1 MARPSARDYNGG
13 MRELCH
19 RCHGELPSS
28 PAGSRHDDDA
38 VVLFCPR
45 CGAPQ
50 ILLPEHMHIE
60 APVVATPSTTGAIP
74 PPRPGGVG
82 QSQIDWRVAIASGAI
97 VAGVG
102 AVLSVLGM
110 KLLAFSFFSLMWT
123 ISCAVITLGL
133 YARRRPIQRM
143 DARVGMRIG
152 LAAGVLMVSAIAMA
166 TATTGVVLRFGTHQ
180 MARFDRESAQ
190 RRKEIQVQFLAFLEK
205 QTQDKDLIAQYSAAL
220 NSPQA
225 NSPEMLAGS
234 ALAGGAVQGF
244 FILLLSAGGGAFA
257 GMMRASQAQRL
268 DRRRGD

>member
-1 MARPSARDYNGG
+1 

-28 PAGSRHDDDA
+28 PVGSRHDDDS

-60 APVVATPSTTGAIP
+60 APAVANPSTTGANP
-74 PPRPGGVG
+74 PPRPAGAGPNE
-82 QSQIDWRVAIASGAI
+82 IDWHAAIVSGAI
-97 VAGVG
+97 VAAIG

-110 KLLAFSFFSLMWT
+110 KFLAFSFFSLLWT

-133 YARRRPIQRM
+133 YAKQRPILGV
-143 DARVGMRIG
+143 DARIGMRVG
-152 LAAGVLMVSAIAMA
+152 LTAGVLLVSAIAMA
-166 TATTGVVLRFGTHQ
+166 TAATGVVLRFGTHQ
-180 MARFDRESAQ
+180 MAQFDQESAQ
-190 RRKEIQVQFLAFLEK
+190 KRKDIQAEFLAFLEK
-205 QTQDKDLIAQYSAAL
+205 QTQDKDLIAQYTATI

-244 FILLLSAGGGAFA
+244 FILLLAAGGGAFA
-257 GMMRASQAQRL
+257 GMMRASQARRLGQRPQ
-268 DRRRGD
+268 